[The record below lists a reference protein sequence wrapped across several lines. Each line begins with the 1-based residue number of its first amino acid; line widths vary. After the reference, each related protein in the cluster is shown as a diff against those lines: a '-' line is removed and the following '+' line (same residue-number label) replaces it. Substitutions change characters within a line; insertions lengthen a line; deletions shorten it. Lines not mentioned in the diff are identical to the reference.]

1 MGVQQAKYPPTPKT
15 VHVQIPGT
23 CEIVM
28 ICGERVKIAGGMNR
42 ADRPA
47 DSEAGPGLSGGAW
60 QGAQVPAGESEGDG
74 QSQAAGAA
82 PPAGGPRG
90 GRRPPASGAGQSQRA
105 DSLPRAAHGGACG
118 SAEAWIAARRAP
130 LQTPDLQT
138 WMETSL
144 CFYKLVL
151 YDHFFFCS
159 RKGGVTRALMNRAA
173 ATCCREGDASGP
185 RTPARS
191 GEPVLT

>member
-28 ICGERVKIAGGMNR
+28 FCGERVKIAEGMNR

-105 DSLPRAAHGGACG
+105 DSLLQRTEGRAALPRPG
-118 SAEAWIAARRAP
+118 
-130 LQTPDLQT
+130 LQPGEPHCRLPTFRPG
-138 WMETSL
+138 WKRHCVFTSQ
-144 CFYKLVL
+144 
-151 YDHFFFCS
+151 FFMISFCS
-159 RKGGVTRALMNRAA
+159 RKGGVTQGRPAA
-173 ATCCREGDASGP
+173 GAVHGR
-185 RTPARS
+185 
-191 GEPVLT
+191 

>member
-1 MGVQQAKYPPTPKT
+1 MSAAAAAAWATAVGISTSRTSGQAGCRDTERASRRSMGVQQAKYPPTPKT

-23 CEIVM
+23 CEIVVF
-28 ICGERVKIAGGMNR
+28 CGERVKIAGGMNR

-105 DSLPRAAHGGACG
+105 DSLLRRTEGRAVLPRPG
-118 SAEAWIAARRAP
+118 
-130 LQTPDLQT
+130 LQP
-138 WMETSL
+138 
-144 CFYKLVL
+144 
-151 YDHFFFCS
+151 
-159 RKGGVTRALMNRAA
+159 
-173 ATCCREGDASGP
+173 
-185 RTPARS
+185 
-191 GEPVLT
+191 GEPHCRLPTFRPGWKRHCVFTS